1 MSKTYK
7 VRNGLKYMPVKQYNP
22 DGTTK
27 ATRIEVVHTSEP
39 DTVEAKSSRLMRF
52 KLLIQD
58 LARGASYA
66 INH

>member
-39 DTVEAKSSRLMRF
+39 DTPETKASRMIRF
-52 KLLIQD
+52 KLFLQD
-58 LARGASYA
+58 LGRGAAYA
-66 INH
+66 INR